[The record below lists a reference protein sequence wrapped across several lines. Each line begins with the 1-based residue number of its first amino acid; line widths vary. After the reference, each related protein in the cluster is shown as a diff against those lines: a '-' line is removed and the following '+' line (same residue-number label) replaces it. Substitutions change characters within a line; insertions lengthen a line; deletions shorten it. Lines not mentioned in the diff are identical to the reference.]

1 MKRVDD
7 TGGQTLVKEKS
18 EDVVA
23 VMTGG
28 FKSYFYI
35 GQIRCHRLKSL
46 EKQIEAVQVIGDG
59 EDFRQNLTVRVD
71 DVAVVLVLGDINANV
86 NRGNPSSL

>member
-7 TGGQTLVKEKS
+7 TGGQTFVKEKS

-23 VMTGG
+23 VMAGG
-28 FKSYFYI
+28 LKSYFYI
-35 GQIRCHRLKSL
+35 AQIRCNRLKSL
-46 EKQIEAVQVIGDG
+46 EKQIEAVQVVGDG

-86 NRGNPSSL
+86 NHGNPSSL